1 MHRPLALTRWAA
13 ATILSLS
20 LLAAGTLPAAAQ
32 TPDEDPTRQQGQQE
46 LESTDLDGDGL
57 LPDSTAPDDSA
68 DPDLDL
74 GSTEAGVVYPN
85 LGSSL
90 SALAVASASPTTDDA
105 AMDGAFTGP
114 LLPEGANSTLTGEP
128 VLLTIQLDANR
139 SEVLDFLDDNGVTPA
154 NVVGDYLEAYV
165 PPTLLGALAQQTGV
179 SRVREIPQSFDDRG
193 TLTASSA
200 LSAHGAA
207 TWHLNDYTGDGVK
220 VGIIDTPTTAT
231 SKDGFTGLR
240 SLLGTDLPQS
250 VVGRCY
256 TDVGK
261 PTSSLSNC
269 VAPGGDNHGTRVA
282 ASLMDVAPDADLYI
296 ANPQS
301 WADLHS
307 SVVWMHGQGV
317 KIIVQ
322 SVSWTHHGAADGTSP
337 ISPSPLNT
345 VKWASDNGI
354 TWVNSAGNNGK
365 KSWYGSFADS
375 DGDGYHEWS
384 GSGSTADEAQM
395 FQLSASASVY

>member
-1 MHRPLALTRWAA
+1 M
-13 ATILSLS
+13 
-20 LLAAGTLPAAAQ
+20 LAAGTLPAAAQ
-32 TPDEDPTRQQGQQE
+32 ALDEDPSQQQGQQE
-46 LESTDLDGDGL
+46 FKLTDLGGDGL
-57 LPDSTAPDDSA
+57 LPDSPAPDESA
-68 DPDLDL
+68 DPDLGL
-74 GSTEAGVVYPN
+74 GSAEAEVVFPN

-90 SALAVASASPTTDDA
+90 SALAVASAAPAMGDA
-105 AMDGAFTGP
+105 AMDGAITGP
-114 LLPEGANSTLTGEP
+114 LLPEGANSTLTSEP

-139 SEVLDFLDDNGVTPA
+139 QEVLEFLDDNGVTPA

-179 SRVREIPQSFDDRG
+179 SRVRESPPPFDDRG
-193 TLTASSA
+193 TRTPSSA

-220 VGIIDTPTTAT
+220 VGVIDTPTTAT
-231 SKDGFTGLR
+231 GKDGFTGL
-240 SLLGTDLPQS
+240 SHLLGTDLPS
-250 VVGRCY
+250 TVVGRCY
-256 TDVGK
+256 TDVGN
-261 PTSSLSNC
+261 PTSKLANC
-269 VAPGGDNHGTRVA
+269 DAAGGDTHGTRVA
-282 ASLMDVAPDADLYI
+282 ASLMDIAPDAELYV
-296 ANPQS
+296 ANPRS

-322 SVSWTHHGAADGTSP
+322 SVSWSHHGAADGTSP

-345 VKWASDNGI
+345 AKWASDNGI
-354 TWVNSAGNNGK
+354 TWVNSAGNYGK
-365 KSWYGSFADS
+365 RSWYGSYADS

-395 FQLSASASVY
+395 FQLSASAS